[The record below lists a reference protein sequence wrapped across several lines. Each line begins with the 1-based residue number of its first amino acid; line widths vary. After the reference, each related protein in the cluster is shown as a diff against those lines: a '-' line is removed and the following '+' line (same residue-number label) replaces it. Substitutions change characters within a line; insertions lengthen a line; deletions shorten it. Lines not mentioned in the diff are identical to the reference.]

1 MRNYSLTKLSLIL
14 LIQRTFYIFNQALIT
29 MHAPCGNKHNEIF
42 RGKIKWIYFE
52 NNGTIVI
59 DVLEDSSCNQ
69 ILFIVL
75 RSLPQ
80 VPHCQSLYVYRVYHF

>member
-1 MRNYSLTKLSLIL
+1 MRNYSLTKLLPVLIL

-29 MHAPCGNKHNEIF
+29 MHAPCGNKQSEIF
-42 RGKIKWIYFE
+42 RRKIKGIYFE

-59 DVLEDSSCNQ
+59 DVLEHSPCNQ

-75 RSLPQ
+75 RS
-80 VPHCQSLYVYRVYHF
+80 